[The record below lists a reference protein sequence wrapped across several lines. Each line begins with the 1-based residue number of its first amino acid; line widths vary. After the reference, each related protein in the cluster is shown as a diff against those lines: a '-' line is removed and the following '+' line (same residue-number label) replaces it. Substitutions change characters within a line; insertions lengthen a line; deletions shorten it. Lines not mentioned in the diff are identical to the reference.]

1 MKPDAKFTRHP
12 IKLANHP
19 HFQPKMP
26 RQPLGEISGNSN
38 YIGGIHGR
46 FELTPNW
53 RSHIVGRAAAGQTP
67 KAIATAL
74 NFPSSTIKS
83 TTRRAALRFD
93 NESLHRSGRPN
104 IVDDHLRR
112 RLLREVRANPK
123 IRYRDLRLN
132 LGLHGKAVSRSSL
145 YRVLKDEGIT
155 NWLAKKRPALTPE
168 IAAKRLQF
176 AKDHEHWGPHE

>member
-1 MKPDAKFTRHP
+1 
-12 IKLANHP
+12 
-19 HFQPKMP
+19 MP
-26 RQPLGEISGNSN
+26 RQSLDEISGNSN
-38 YIGGIHGR
+38 YTGGIHGR

-67 KAIATAL
+67 KVIATAL

-83 TTRRAALRFD
+83 TTRRAVSRFD

-104 IVDDHLRR
+104 IVDDHLRC

-145 YRVLKDEGIT
+145 YRVLKNEGIT
-155 NWLAKKRPALTPE
+155 N
-168 IAAKRLQF
+168 
-176 AKDHEHWGPHE
+176 